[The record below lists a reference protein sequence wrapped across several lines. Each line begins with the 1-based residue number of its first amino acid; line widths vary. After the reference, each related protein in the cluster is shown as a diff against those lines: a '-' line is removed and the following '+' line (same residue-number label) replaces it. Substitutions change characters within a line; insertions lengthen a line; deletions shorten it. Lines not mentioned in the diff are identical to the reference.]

1 MPLEIGGRADKFG
14 NKYEINWTIY
24 QILKIID
31 ENIYSVTLEAL
42 GDDEKG
48 TDLLIVHNNDI
59 KEHQQCKA
67 RNSSKEYW
75 TYGDLNKIDI
85 FRDWKSQLDRDQDR
99 IVSLVS
105 PISFTFLVDLNNR
118 ANNTNDYSKF
128 FYEEQIKE
136 SGVKFRRF
144 YSDYCNAMGLD
155 IEKTDDISKS
165 ISYLKRT
172 SYKQFSE
179 FQIIELV
186 EQKIDYTFCTSRD
199 IVYNFLVS
207 MIINKD
213 ILGKEITLEKLYTTF
228 EKEKIQFR
236 SIELDY
242 RIKPR
247 FIELNKEYEDVF
259 HSLKSGFIKR
269 NETKKCLR
277 ELQEGYSI
285 ILHGKAGV
293 GKSGCT
299 QEIIEYYKSNAIPYV
314 AIKLDKRIPSRSSEL
329 WGNELGLPASIPHCL
344 HAISKNENALIILD
358 QLDALR
364 WTQSNSFEAITVCM
378 EIIRQVKYLN
388 SSRENKISI
397 IFVCRTYDLENDNN
411 IKGLF
416 IPKEDN
422 DPSWKKIQITNFD
435 KKTVQSIVGSLY
447 TKMNFKLQSL
457 LSIPSNL
464 YIWQKL
470 DSNINYNNLRQ

>member
-1 MPLEIGGRADKFG
+1 MRNGRDDMPLEIGGRADKFG

-186 EQKIDYTFCTSRD
+186 EQKIDYTFCVNVNRKVTRND
-199 IVYNFLVS
+199 
-207 MIINKD
+207 D
-213 ILGKEITLEKLYTTF
+213 
-228 EKEKIQFR
+228 
-236 SIELDY
+236 
-242 RIKPR
+242 
-247 FIELNKEYEDVF
+247 
-259 HSLKSGFIKR
+259 LK
-269 NETKKCLR
+269 
-277 ELQEGYSI
+277 
-285 ILHGKAGV
+285 
-293 GKSGCT
+293 
-299 QEIIEYYKSNAIPYV
+299 
-314 AIKLDKRIPSRSSEL
+314 
-329 WGNELGLPASIPHCL
+329 
-344 HAISKNENALIILD
+344 
-358 QLDALR
+358 
-364 WTQSNSFEAITVCM
+364 
-378 EIIRQVKYLN
+378 
-388 SSRENKISI
+388 
-397 IFVCRTYDLENDNN
+397 
-411 IKGLF
+411 
-416 IPKEDN
+416 
-422 DPSWKKIQITNFD
+422 ITNYD
-435 KKTVQSIVGSLY
+435 DELILINHI
-447 TKMNFKLQSL
+447 NFI
-457 LSIPSNL
+457 LSTIRTT
-464 YIWQKL
+464 
-470 DSNINYNNLRQ
+470 SNINNM